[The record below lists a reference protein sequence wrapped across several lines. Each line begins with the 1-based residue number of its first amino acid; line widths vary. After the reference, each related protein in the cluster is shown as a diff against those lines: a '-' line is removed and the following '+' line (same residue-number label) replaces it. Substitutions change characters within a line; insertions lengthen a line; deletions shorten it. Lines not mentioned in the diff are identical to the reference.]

1 MGKRLLRYEHD
12 SLFDLVAL
20 YFYFG
25 AKLTIFSFLLQI
37 FVSMVRARRRQ
48 YLEKI
53 TKQELMKLDSRI
65 NSGEVLEAAMNLD
78 FSKSK
83 L

>member
-1 MGKRLLRYEHD
+1 
-12 SLFDLVAL
+12 
-20 YFYFG
+20 
-25 AKLTIFSFLLQI
+25 
-37 FVSMVRARRRQ
+37 MVRARRQQ

-53 TKQELMKLDSRI
+53 TKQELIKLDSRI

-78 FSKSK
+78 FSRSK